1 MDLVSRSE
9 KGAIISEH
17 HKVGKGKCFA
27 QCVNQ
32 NSEGRRSFFFYFSL
46 SLFFFLVLLKSRFYS
61 LQLEQTVISFSA
73 ELCNG
78 NEKRRYLFL
87 TTRHK
92 THGKREVFYMYVN

>member
-46 SLFFFLVLLKSRFYS
+46 SLFFSGSFEEQVLL
-61 LQLEQTVISFSA
+61 TSA
-73 ELCNG
+73 GTDC
-78 NEKRRYLFL
+78 Y
-87 TTRHK
+87 
-92 THGKREVFYMYVN
+92 